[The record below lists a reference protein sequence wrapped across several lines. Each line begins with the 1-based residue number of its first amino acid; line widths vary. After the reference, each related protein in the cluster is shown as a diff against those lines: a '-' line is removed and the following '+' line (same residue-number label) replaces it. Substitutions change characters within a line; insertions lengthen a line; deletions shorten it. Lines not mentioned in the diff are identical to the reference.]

1 MTRSRRVK
9 PEVNMQKM
17 NDLVEVNEAM
27 KTIRDLK
34 AQIKRFE
41 LQAEEKVSQIKQ
53 RLSKQLKPL
62 LQKIEPLEN
71 GILAFAEYDKDEL
84 FKKKKTID
92 LVFGLIGF
100 RKSTKIS
107 IKKTTLGLLKKLK
120 LKSAIKIKETVNKE
134 AMKDFTDAMLKK
146 VDAER
151 TSEDNFWYEV
161 KEIEV
166 SKEMKNEQAR

>member
-1 MTRSRRVK
+1 MRSKRVK

-41 LQAEEKVSQIKQ
+41 LQAEEKVNEIKQ
-53 RLSKQLKPL
+53 RLSRQLKPL
-62 LQKIEPLEN
+62 LEKIEPLEN
-71 GILAFAEYDKDEL
+71 GILAFAEYNKDEL

-107 IKKTTLGLLKKLK
+107 IKKTTLELLKKLK
-120 LKSAIKIKETVNKE
+120 FKNAIKVTKTVNKE
-134 AMKDFTDAMLKK
+134 ALKDFTNAMLKK
-146 VDAER
+146 VAAER
-151 TSEDNFWYEV
+151 TSQDHFWYEI

-166 SKEMKNEQAR
+166 SKEMKNEQAS